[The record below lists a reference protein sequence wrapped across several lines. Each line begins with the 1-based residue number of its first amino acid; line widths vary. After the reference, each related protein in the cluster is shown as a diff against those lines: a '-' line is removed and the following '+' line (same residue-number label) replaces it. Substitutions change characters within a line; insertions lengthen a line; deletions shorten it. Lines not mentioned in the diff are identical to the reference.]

1 MGDLRSQS
9 DLFQIVASFFA
20 QANAVRPLVLLLED
34 LHWADQASL
43 DLLRYLARAVGAQ
56 RLLLVVT
63 YRDDEVGRGHRL
75 AQLLPALVREAATR
89 HLTLPPLATPA
100 VRELVAA
107 DYELPS
113 DDVDRLVGYVQ
124 SRAEGGPFFMSE
136 VLRSLE
142 DAGALN
148 PEGNGWQLG
157 QPGSGPS
164 VRARPLGHRG
174 AACTV
179 PGRGA
184 AAARGGGDRRPRGA
198 GRPLGDSE

>member
-20 QANAVRPLVLLLED
+20 QANSVRPLVLLLED

-89 HLTLPPLATPA
+89 HLTLPPLATRRSGSWWRRTTSCQVTMLTGWSATSNRGPK
-100 VRELVAA
+100 AA
-107 DYELPS
+107 PS
-113 DDVDRLVGYVQ
+113 
-124 SRAEGGPFFMSE
+124 S
-136 VLRSLE
+136 
-142 DAGALN
+142 
-148 PEGNGWQLG
+148 
-157 QPGSGPS
+157 
-164 VRARPLGHRG
+164 
-174 AACTV
+174 
-179 PGRGA
+179 
-184 AAARGGGDRRPRGA
+184 
-198 GRPLGDSE
+198 